1 MWHDQATWDKPD
13 DVHLTIGTA
22 SAHRSDGESSGNGSA
37 PFTLSGTCSFKHNG
51 ITVVIGPVGSGKST
65 LLMSLLG
72 ETKVVQGSIGIVSRC
87 MGYSAD
93 DGSVA
98 PATIKENIVF
108 GRLFA
113 RACCSL

>member
-1 MWHDQATWDKPD
+1 MH
-13 DVHLTIGTA
+13 VTIGTA
-22 SAHRSDGESSGNGSA
+22 RSHRSDGESSSNGSA

-72 ETKVVQGSIGIVSRC
+72 ETKVLQGSVGIVSRC
-87 MGYSAD
+87 TGYSAD

-108 GRLFA
+108 GRWCD
-113 RACCSL
+113 RAAVYERV